1 MTRGGS
7 YPPGMD
13 ETSWAGKLLVATPV
27 LTDPNFTRT
36 VILVLDHG
44 DDGAIG
50 LVLNRPSALRLAEAM
65 PGWEDVAASPPV
77 LFAGGPVEP
86 DAVIALGR
94 ARAEVFPAPDW
105 SPIVDRLRV
114 VDLSAGA
121 DVADAQ
127 VEAARVF
134 IGYAGWAPGQLE
146 AEVAAD
152 AWFVTDARDLD
163 ALADEPDV
171 LWSEVLRRQRG
182 DVALF
187 ATFPEDPSLN

>member
-1 MTRGGS
+1 MTVGGS

-13 ETSWAGKLLVATPV
+13 ETWTGKLLVATPV
-27 LTDPNFTRT
+27 LTDPNFTRA
-36 VILVLDHG
+36 VILLLDHG
-44 DDGAIG
+44 EDGAIG
-50 LVLNRPSALRLAEAM
+50 LVLNRPSSLRLAEAM

-94 ARAEVFPAPDW
+94 ARPDAFPGPDW

-114 VDLSAGA
+114 VDLAAGA
-121 DVADAQ
+121 DVADTQ

-152 AWFVTDARDLD
+152 AWFVADARDLD

-182 DVALF
+182 ELALF
-187 ATFPEDPSLN
+187 ATFPDDPSLN

>member
-1 MTRGGS
+1 
-7 YPPGMD
+7 MD
-13 ETSWAGKLLVATPV
+13 QTSWAGKLLVATPV

-36 VILVLDHG
+36 VILLLDHG

-50 LVLNRPSALRLAEAM
+50 LVLNRPSSLRLAEAM

-94 ARAEVFPAPDW
+94 ARPEVFPTPEW

-121 DVADAQ
+121 EVADAQ

-134 IGYAGWAPGQLE
+134 VGYAGWAPGQLE

-187 ATFPEDPSLN
+187 ATFPDDPSLN